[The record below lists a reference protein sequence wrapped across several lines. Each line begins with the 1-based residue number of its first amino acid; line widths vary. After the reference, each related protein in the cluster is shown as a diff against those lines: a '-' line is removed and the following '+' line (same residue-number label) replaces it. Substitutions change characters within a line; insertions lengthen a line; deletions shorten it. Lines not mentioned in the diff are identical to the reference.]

1 MISNDRGSLK
11 YIKTGMVEK
20 APIVKEYNRA
30 GSVFGVRGIRLL
42 RLFTTI
48 ATIGITYSTGCHILG
63 AGFYCLFYVPF
74 DESRGDNVF
83 SPVSVNGVG

>member
-1 MISNDRGSLK
+1 
-11 YIKTGMVEK
+11 MVEK

-42 RLFTTI
+42 RLVTTI
-48 ATIGITYSTGCHILG
+48 ATIGIPYSFSYNLLG

-83 SPVSVNGVG
+83 SPVSMNR